1 MGKMKEIFM
10 QKMEEKYQGSHE
22 AMIADM
28 ARQTCEEFIKD
39 EEQMCPNC
47 MQPGIERNE
56 TEATCI
62 NCGQEYVFV
71 NSALRFK

>member
-10 QKMEEKYQGSHE
+10 EKMEKEYHGSHE

-39 EEQMCPNC
+39 EANMCPNC
-47 MQPGIERNE
+47 YNASLKRNE
-56 TEATCI
+56 TEARCVH
-62 NCGQEYVFV
+62 CGQEFIFV
-71 NSALRFK
+71 SEALRYK